1 MLCQDCRRG
10 MIYCGSCDEEAYFRF
25 HEYKEAKCFDCD
37 GKGWIVTTGV
47 NNLPEQETCQ
57 VCNGEKTLMY
67 SKEEF
72 EIHFGIVRDTIKYLK
87 NGYTIGADLGREGEC

>member
-10 MIYCGSCDEEAYFRF
+10 MIYCGSCDEEEYFRF
-25 HEYKEAKCFDCD
+25 HEYKEAK
-37 GKGWIVTTGV
+37 GV

-87 NGYTIGADLGREGEC
+87 NGYTIGVDLGREGEC